1 MRTSALFAALAL
13 STLCAMP
20 SSGRA
25 APAAAPAAPAAP
37 APTSAPAISP
47 TSYVQSQAATVIG
60 IINSP
65 ARQGTPA
72 ARERVEKLKG
82 AVRGFMSF
90 QLLAERTLGDH
101 WKARTPAER
110 TEFLG
115 LLTQLIE
122 TSYAKSLGRVEVKPS
137 DYTVHYT
144 GERIRGER
152 ATVSGSVKVRSDE
165 HDVELKLQRSGAGW
179 MVLDIVTDEVSLAES
194 YGESFDRIIKR
205 DGWPALMT
213 RMKDKL
219 AKLRH

>member
-1 MRTSALFAALAL
+1 MRIPALFAALTL
-13 STLCAMP
+13 STLCTLPVAAGAVP
-20 SSGRA
+20 A
-25 APAAAPAAPAAP
+25 AAPAPAPAAAPAV
-37 APTSAPAISP
+37 SP
-47 TSYVQSQAATVIG
+47 TTYVQSQAATVIG
-60 IINSP
+60 IINTPARRGSP
-65 ARQGTPA
+65 AAT
-72 ARERVEKLKG
+72 ERVEKLKG

-90 QLLAERTLGDH
+90 QLLAERTLGEH

-137 DYTVHYT
+137 DYAVQYT

-152 ATVSGSVKVRSDE
+152 ATVTGSVKVRSDA
-165 HDVELKLQRSGAGW
+165 HDVELKLQRTGAGW
-179 MVLDIVTDEVSLAES
+179 MVLDIVTDEVSLSES
-194 YGESFDRIIKR
+194 YAESFDRIIKR

-219 AKLRH
+219 AKLRR